1 MKKKGTR
8 KIRKNKRTT
17 QRWKNRSY
25 KRMRGGGDRTKIMK
39 LLKNLII
46 NNSNPE
52 IKLKLCKQQTP
63 ITPTATDQQQL
74 VLPPVLL
81 EHTKDVDKFIEKKYN
96 NSIKPTDGKYQF
108 PINLTENSNEK
119 KILDLLKDQGITY
132 FDKIVE
138 NQTFDIL
145 SPDEFKES
153 LSVLRRP
160 KLSVLIRSKLKVFN
174 LQFDYDKLVN
184 SMFVLSVRLCSII
197 KALGKE
203 GFDFVFNMNDI
214 KCPQTANV

>member
-17 QRWKNRSY
+17 QRRKNRSY

-52 IKLKLCKQQTP
+52 IKLKLCNKQQIP

-81 EHTKDVDKFIEKKYN
+81 KHTTDVDEYIGDTYNIIIE
-96 NSIKPTDGKYQF
+96 PTRYGKYQF

-119 KILDLLKDQGITY
+119 TILDRLKDQGITY

-145 SPDEFKES
+145 SPVEFKES
-153 LSVLRRP
+153 LSVLRR
-160 KLSVLIRSKLKVFN
+160 SKLKVFN
-174 LQFDYDKLVN
+174 RQFDYDKLVN
-184 SMFVLSVRLCSII
+184 SMFVLSVKLCSII
-197 KALGKE
+197 QALGKE
-203 GFDFVFNMNDI
+203 GFDFNFNMNDI